1 MTKDEI
7 LTKAWEAGLIYKKDN
22 EWLFDS
28 SANPAVCTVW
38 FAEEVIFSERE
49 ACAKVCDDFAAHYW
63 SKDDAI
69 ESVIYEECATAI
81 RARGQA

>member
-49 ACAKVCDDFAAHYW
+49 ACAQLVED
-63 SKDDAI
+63 
-69 ESVIYEECATAI
+69 YELVYPGLSRCGNAI
-81 RARGQA
+81 RARGVSSIRSNT

>member
-49 ACAKVCDDFAAHYW
+49 ACALIADEAEPYNAA
-63 SKDDAI
+63 DL
-69 ESVIYEECATAI
+69 I
-81 RARGQA
+81 RKRDKK